1 MMLRQYAKQLV
12 VVIALLQ
19 PEAAVPSLL
28 FFGKTATACMAYPGR
43 AWADESPSAPHAPAA
58 RTEVWTS
65 PTISSLSR
73 VEEKKSRPVTPLK
86 PEESKEEPT
95 FVDVLHG
102 GISNEILSTADWMDS
117 FFADPNYVKEINR
130 SYVRFRYETFQ
141 EERAKPSFKPAVD
154 LRLALPELERKTH
167 LVFSAE
173 PNEPPTGPSAPV
185 RTTAERFGTTEQANF
200 TTALQYFL
208 RTTPKENS
216 AVLSGVQFSRFSPVL
231 FLEPRYRVLAPYR
244 VWQLRFTQEL
254 LWRTDTAWQTD
265 SRFEFER
272 QLPKDFFFRTSLD
285 GVWASRVIGY
295 VYGLA
300 FLLRQSFGPTQAVDY
315 EWINT
320 YQTRPVNELTEIDFR
335 MRYRHSFWREWLFFE
350 VAPQV
355 RFPRDNNFDN
365 IPGVLFRLE
374 MFFGRNAG

>member
-1 MMLRQYAKQLV
+1 MMIRKYALPLYI
-12 VVIALLQ
+12 VIALLQ
-19 PEAAVPSLL
+19 PEAALPSQQAAGTNAACLSY
-28 FFGKTATACMAYPGR
+28 TCITPTEESSSATGAFNTQP
-43 AWADESPSAPHAPAA
+43 EL
-58 RTEVWTS
+58 WTS
-65 PTISSLSR
+65 PTVSSLVPS
-73 VEEKKSRPVTPLK
+73 EGKSSESPVIPLRP
-86 PEESKEEPT
+86 EEEPT

-102 GISNEILSTADWMDS
+102 GISKEILSTADWMDS
-117 FFADPNYVKEINR
+117 FFADENYVKEVNR
-130 SYVRFRYETFQ
+130 SYVRFRYEIFQ
-141 EERAKPSFKPAVD
+141 ENKTKPSSKPAVD

-173 PNEPPTGPSAPV
+173 PNEPVSGPNAPV
-185 RTTAERFGTTEQANF
+185 RTVAERFGTTTQANL

-208 RTTPKENS
+208 KTTPKENF
-216 AVLSGVQFSRFSPVL
+216 AVLSGVQLSKFSPVV

-254 LWRTDTAWQTD
+254 LWRSDTAWQTD
-265 SRFEFER
+265 TRFEFER

-295 VYGLA
+295 VYSLA
-300 FLLRQSFGPTQAVDY
+300 FLLREPFGPTHAVDY

-335 MRYRHSFWREWLFFE
+335 IRYRHSFWREWLFFE

-374 MFFGRNAG
+374 IFFGTHSE